1 MDIKNYVNY
10 HILISHSPSNL
21 NRDDMNMQKTA
32 VFGGV
37 KRTRISSQSLKR
49 AMRHSDYYKNNIG
62 MPSDRTRQLGKLTSK
77 YVETLKGKYD
87 GSLVKSVISLISGE
101 TEIKENTQSGAV
113 AAWTVSEVEQ
123 YCLIY
128 NELQDKYPQ
137 QADFEREFEE
147 GKKSLYNK
155 LNSQNL
161 QQKDFDKKYDE
172 GSKKLEKDLKQ
183 KYPQHVDFDK
193 AWDNATDKKKL
204 LDDKTKAKLFREAL
218 QNGQDIALSG
228 RMATSGIMTIVD
240 ASLAVAHAIT
250 THTVDTDI
258 DWFTAVDD
266 LNQETGETGSAH
278 LDTTEFSSGV
288 FYRYASLNLRQ
299 LQENLGD
306 VDREQALDIA
316 AHVLH
321 MLATVVPSGKQNAFA
336 AFNLA
341 DFALVSFSDQPIS
354 LANAFENPVKSR
366 GNGFM
371 EPSINAL
378 MEYHKTISNAYG
390 LKGDKKALF
399 STKECNLEAAMNV
412 EADLS
417 KLKEWLRK
425 DGN

>member
-1 MDIKNYVNY
+1 MDEKNYVNY

-49 AMRHSDYYKNNIG
+49 SMRHSDYYKNNIG
-62 MPSDRTRQLGKLTSK
+62 IPSERTRQLGKLTAK
-77 YVETLKGKYD
+77 YVEALKDKYD
-87 GSLVKSVISLISGE
+87 ENLVKSVMSLISGE
-101 TEIKENTQSGAV
+101 SEIKENTQSGAV
-113 AAWTVSEVEQ
+113 AAWTISEVEQ
-123 YCLIY
+123 YCQLY
-128 NELQDKYPQ
+128 QQLQEQFPNEK
-137 QADFEREFEE
+137 EFAKEW
-147 GKKSLYNK
+147 K
-155 LNSQNL
+155 
-161 QQKDFDKKYDE
+161 
-172 GSKKLEKDLKQ
+172 
-183 KYPQHVDFDK
+183 
-193 AWDNATDKKKL
+193 NATDKKKL
-204 LDDKTKAKLFREAL
+204 LDDKTKVKLFREAL

-250 THTVDTDI
+250 THSVDTDI

-306 VDREQALDIA
+306 VEREQALDIA

-321 MLATVVPSGKQNAFA
+321 MLATVVPSAKQNAFA

-354 LANAFENPVKSR
+354 LANAFENPVKAK

-378 MEYHKTISNAYG
+378 LDYDKAVSGAYG
-390 LKGDKKALF
+390 LTGDKKALF
-399 STKECNLEAAMNV
+399 NTKECNLENAANV
-412 EADLS
+412 GAEFS
-417 KLKEWLRK
+417 KLKEWLKK

>member
-1 MDIKNYVNY
+1 MDEKNYVNY

-49 AMRHSDYYKNNIG
+49 SMRHSDYYKNNIG
-62 MPSDRTRQLGKLTSK
+62 IPSERTRQLGKLTAK
-77 YVETLKGKYD
+77 YVEALKDKYD
-87 GSLVKSVISLISGE
+87 ENLVKSVMSLISGE
-101 TEIKENTQSGAV
+101 SEIKENTQSGAV
-113 AAWTVSEVEQ
+113 AAWTISEVEQ
-123 YCLIY
+123 YCQLY
-128 NELQDKYPQ
+128 QQLQEQLPNEK
-137 QADFEREFEE
+137 EFAKEW
-147 GKKSLYNK
+147 K
-155 LNSQNL
+155 
-161 QQKDFDKKYDE
+161 
-172 GSKKLEKDLKQ
+172 
-183 KYPQHVDFDK
+183 
-193 AWDNATDKKKL
+193 NATDKKKL
-204 LDDKTKAKLFREAL
+204 LDDKTKVKLFREAL

-250 THTVDTDI
+250 THSVDTDI

-306 VDREQALDIA
+306 VEREQALDIA

-321 MLATVVPSGKQNAFA
+321 MLATVVPSAKQNAFA

-354 LANAFENPVKSR
+354 LANAFENPVKAK

-378 MEYHKTISNAYG
+378 LDYDKAVSGAYG
-390 LKGDKKALF
+390 LTGDKKALF
-399 STKECNLEAAMNV
+399 NTKECNLENAANV
-412 EADLS
+412 GAEFS
-417 KLKEWLRK
+417 KLKEWLKK

>member
-1 MDIKNYVNY
+1 MDEKNYVNY

-32 VFGGV
+32 VFGGI

-49 AMRHSDYYKNNIG
+49 SMRHSDYYKNNIG
-62 MPSDRTRQLGKLTSK
+62 MPSDRTRQLGKLTAK
-77 YVETLKGKYD
+77 YVEALKDKYD
-87 GSLVKSVISLISGE
+87 ENLVKSVMSLISGE
-101 TEIKENTQSGAV
+101 SEIKENTQSGAV
-113 AAWTVSEVEQ
+113 AAWTISEVEQ
-123 YCLIY
+123 YCQLY
-128 NELQDKYPQ
+128 QQLQEQFPNEK
-137 QADFEREFEE
+137 EF
-147 GKKSLYNK
+147 GKEWK
-155 LNSQNL
+155 
-161 QQKDFDKKYDE
+161 
-172 GSKKLEKDLKQ
+172 
-183 KYPQHVDFDK
+183 
-193 AWDNATDKKKL
+193 NATDKKKL
-204 LDDKTKAKLFREAL
+204 LDDKTKVKLFREAL

-316 AHVLH
+316 SHVLH
-321 MLATVVPSGKQNAFA
+321 MLATVVPSAKQNAFA

-354 LANAFENPVKSR
+354 LANAFENPVKAR

-378 MEYHKTISNAYG
+378 LDYHKTISSAYG
-390 LKGDKKALF
+390 LTDDKKALF
-399 STKECNLEAAMNV
+399 STKECNLETATNMG
-412 EADLS
+412 ADLS
-417 KLKEWLRK
+417 KLKEWLK
-425 DGN
+425 NNGN

>member
-1 MDIKNYVNY
+1 MDDKNYINY

-62 MPSDRTRQLGKLTSK
+62 IPSDRTRQLGKLTTK
-77 YVETLKGKYD
+77 YVEALKGKYEE
-87 GSLVKSVISLISGE
+87 SLVKSVISLISGE
-101 TEIKENTQSGAV
+101 PEIKDNTQSGAV

-123 YCLIY
+123 YCQLY
-128 NELQDKYPQ
+128 Q
-137 QADFEREFEE
+137 QLLEQFPDEKEFEKE
-147 GKKSLYNK
+147 WK
-155 LNSQNL
+155 
-161 QQKDFDKKYDE
+161 
-172 GSKKLEKDLKQ
+172 
-183 KYPQHVDFDK
+183 
-193 AWDNATDKKKL
+193 NATDKKKL
-204 LDDKTKAKLFREAL
+204 LDDKTKVKLFREAL

-250 THTVDTDI
+250 THAVDTDI

-306 VDREQALDIA
+306 VDRKQALEIA
-316 AHVLH
+316 SHVLH
-321 MLATVVPSGKQNAFA
+321 MLSTVVPSAKQNSFA

-354 LANAFENPVKSR
+354 LANAFENPVTAR

-371 EPSINAL
+371 EPSIKAL
-378 MEYHKTISNAYG
+378 LDYHKTISNAYG
-390 LKGDKKALF
+390 LKDDKKALF
-399 STKECNLEAAMNV
+399 STKEYNLENAMNMK
-412 EADLS
+412 ADFS
-417 KLKEWLRK
+417 MLKEWLR
-425 DGN
+425 NNAN

>member
-1 MDIKNYVNY
+1 MDGKNYVNY

-32 VFGGV
+32 VFGGA

-49 AMRHSDYYKNNIG
+49 AMRHSEYYINNIG
-62 MPSDRTRQLGKLTSK
+62 KPSDRTRQLGKLTAK
-77 YVETLKGKYD
+77 YVEALQGKYD
-87 GSLVKSVISLISGE
+87 ESLVKSVISLISGE
-101 TEIKENTQSGAV
+101 SEIKENTQSGAV

-123 YCLIY
+123 YCQLY
-128 NELQDKYPQ
+128 QQLQEQFPDEK
-137 QADFEREFEE
+137 EFEKE
-147 GKKSLYNK
+147 WK
-155 LNSQNL
+155 
-161 QQKDFDKKYDE
+161 
-172 GSKKLEKDLKQ
+172 
-183 KYPQHVDFDK
+183 
-193 AWDNATDKKKL
+193 NATDKKKL
-204 LDDKTKAKLFREAL
+204 LDDKTKVKLFREAL

-266 LNQETGETGSAH
+266 LNQEIGETGSAH

-306 VDREQALDIA
+306 VDRKQALEIA

-321 MLATVVPSGKQNAFA
+321 MLATVVPSAKQNAFA

-354 LANAFENPVKSR
+354 LANAFENPVKAR
-366 GNGFM
+366 GNGLM

-378 MEYHKTISNAYG
+378 LDYHKTISGAYG
-390 LKGDKKALF
+390 LTDDKEALF
-399 STKECNLEAAMNV
+399 STKKCNLENAMNMD
-412 EADLS
+412 ADLS
-417 KLKEWLRK
+417 KLREWLRN